1 MFKQQL
7 NPEIKLIKDLA
18 IVDDLLNISIVSIDE
33 KEIKCEM

>member
-18 IVDDLLNISIVSIDE
+18 IVDDLLNISIVSIVE